1 MIIKNMHQVPHLPVN
16 MDGAKDV
23 TVRVLLGPQDNA
35 PTFAMR
41 LFELAPGGHTPYHDH
56 DFEHEVIILE
66 GDVAVVTAYGP
77 KTLQKNDVLLVA
89 ANEQHQFKN
98 LSVNAPARF
107 ICLIPIAYQK

>member
-1 MIIKNMHQVPHLPVN
+1 MIIKNMQQVAAQPVA
-16 MDGAKDV
+16 MEGAKDV
-23 TVRVLLGPQDNA
+23 TVRVLIGPKDEA

-66 GDVAVVTAYGP
+66 GDIAVVTAYGP

-89 ANEQHQFKN
+89 PNEQHQFKN

-107 ICLIPIAYQK
+107 ICLVPIAYQK